1 MDVQKRQRGL
11 GLWPRDAPRMGGD
24 SLDSR
29 EGWQGK
35 DGRRGGGTVGRRTLR
50 TIDRAGEE
58 MGESNPA
65 LRLRLGSTGGRTR
78 TRTRTHSHS
87 DQPCS
92 TTEADQ
98 DPACVTACD
107 TLPAFRVRLR
117 LACVGLL
124 SAPST
129 ASLDASIRS
138 PQIKVLQPIQPW
150 PSSSAPHSLPRSR
163 RVWPRTTSRP
173 RSSALVSPMT

>member
-1 MDVQKRQRGL
+1 MDCGPGTRRGWA
-11 GLWPRDAPRMGGD
+11 GTAWTPAKVGRGRTGVGGVGRWDDADAEDDRPSGR
-24 SLDSR
+24 R
-29 EGWQGK
+29 
-35 DGRRGGGTVGRRTLR
+35 DGR
-50 TIDRAGEE
+50 IKPCAAPAAG
-58 MGESNPA
+58 
-65 LRLRLGSTGGRTR
+65 GSTGGRTR

-98 DPACVTACD
+98 DRACVTACD

-150 PSSSAPHSLPRSR
+150 PSSSAPHSFPRSR